1 MKTQLSQQPMLEFS
15 KEQWDKVKQLSS
27 QRAKK
32 HKNRGTEPDF
42 SIQARNRLHYACYGN
57 SISVYKL
64 FFGIPEYHFS
74 EDSSNLNKKV
84 II

>member
-1 MKTQLSQQPMLEFS
+1 MKSQLSQQPMLEFS

-42 SIQARNRLHYACYGN
+42 SIQARNLSLIH
-57 SISVYKL
+57 I
-64 FFGIPEYHFS
+64 
-74 EDSSNLNKKV
+74 
-84 II
+84 